1 MQRTDKYTSHSYL
14 QKTIATKITGALL
27 FEDYFDQKKDCIN
40 TYIARETID
49 KADAVYLDVIVN
61 DSLLFGWGKLK
72 NMKFTEH
79 LNIVRKKVVCWKKNT
94 FLLPSR
100 EAEKDCIEELVR
112 LINDCTNQ
120 SATKDV
126 DFKAIMAMA
135 SFLLQKPSKNSKAK
149 DHLQGLKKRL
159 KDCLN
164 DDISELLHEEE
175 TNQKNIM
182 KLNWPKNVNSL
193 SQTFADFVVKGNV
206 KSAIKL
212 LKKNMENENL
222 P

>member
-1 MQRTDKYTSHSYL
+1 
-14 QKTIATKITGALL
+14 
-27 FEDYFDQKKDCIN
+27 
-40 TYIARETID
+40 
-49 KADAVYLDVIVN
+49 
-61 DSLLFGWGKLK
+61 
-72 NMKFTEH
+72 
-79 LNIVRKKVVCWKKNT
+79 
-94 FLLPSR
+94 
-100 EAEKDCIEELVR
+100 
-112 LINDCTNQ
+112 
-120 SATKDV
+120 
-126 DFKAIMAMA
+126 MAMA

-212 LKKNMENENL
+212 LKNNMENENL